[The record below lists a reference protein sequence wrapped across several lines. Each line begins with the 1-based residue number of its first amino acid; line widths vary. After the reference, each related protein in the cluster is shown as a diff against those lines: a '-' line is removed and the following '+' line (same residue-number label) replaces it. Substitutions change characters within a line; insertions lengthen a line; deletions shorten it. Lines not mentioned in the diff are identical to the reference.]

1 MLLCHWYCYMNTNH
15 ATYQSQYTELLRR
28 CRHPRVPVKSPSS
41 TCCRPTTFF
50 WCGSRVDAIELLL
63 FRGQNSIKKQSSTT
77 LAATTLAVLTVLY
90 YAILIPNL
98 PPAENDFCLHC
109 LQSTLLLLPY
119 IIGIYG
125 LRYSMLY
132 VCILCTYVTY
142 NFGS

>member
-1 MLLCHWYCYMNTNH
+1 MCSKFGVLMFEVFDVRYFGVR
-15 ATYQSQYTELLRR
+15 S
-28 CRHPRVPVKSPSS
+28 K
-41 TCCRPTTFF
+41 TTIYF
-50 WCGSRVDAIELLL
+50 AI
-63 FRGQNSIKKQSSTT
+63 
-77 LAATTLAVLTVLY
+77 V
-90 YAILIPNL
+90 LIPNL